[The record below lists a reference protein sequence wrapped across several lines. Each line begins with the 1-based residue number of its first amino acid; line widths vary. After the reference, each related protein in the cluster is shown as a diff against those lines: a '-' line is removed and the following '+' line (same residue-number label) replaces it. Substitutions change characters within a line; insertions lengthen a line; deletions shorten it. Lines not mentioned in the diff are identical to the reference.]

1 MTSLDPMR
9 FISNEH
15 YNALNDDEKEV
26 YMRGV
31 TDTIVRIEEIVTEYQ
46 SRLYIGTTFSMDVS
60 FVGMRFHGGHI
71 FQPNDIVT
79 LEREYLNEHDAFAV
93 RVMVLKDGIMQHVAH
108 VDTISARALRRY
120 HGLER
125 TQLQFLRNYPA
136 SAKYRVIFEW

>member
-1 MTSLDPMR
+1 MTPLYPMR
-9 FISNEH
+9 FISNEY
-15 YNALNDDEKEV
+15 YNALNNDEKEV
-26 YMRGV
+26 YIRGI
-31 TDTIVRIEEIVTEYQ
+31 TDTLAKIEGILAEYR

-93 RVMVLKDGIMQHVAH
+93 RVMVLKDGIMQHIAH
-108 VDTISARALRRY
+108 VDTINARALRRY

-125 TQLQFLRNYPA
+125 AQLQFLRNYPA
-136 SAKYRVIFEW
+136 SAKYRVTFEW